1 MPKQTEQQKID
12 WFNKLRLNSWEV
24 EILIV
29 GFVLVMMF
37 QIPEYIDYMID
48 KVKFS
53 LSQNTIFELSNWIG
67 KVSSLFVIKLC
78 INILIISFTIYLG
91 LRGFWVGLIG
101 FSSVYPNGINI
112 KKLNYNKVFSDPLE
126 KINFNNYI
134 IKIDNACSMI
144 FSFSFF
150 FSFQIISLLLFAI
163 QVLILLSCMAFLSDS
178 FPDQSFY
185 LEEIGY
191 YIFLT
196 HLLLGSIY
204 FLDHSASYFKRI
216 KWKPFAV
223 FYNFIDIFFTYTTLI
238 FIYKPLY
245 YAMVSNIKQRV
256 ILGIATIIPL
266 CYAIGNF
273 FISNVDFIY
282 FPYENTQNHMKN
294 IYYEN
299 KFEDLDIEYV
309 FPQDPFI
316 NADIITDGYLKLYV
330 PYSPR
335 SNIFYKQNCSNIDDI
350 NYESA
355 TPDKEKIVLD
365 CINKFYNI
373 TIDDKN
379 IKSDFIFYRYS
390 KSGVE
395 MKTFFMPIILQNL
408 KNGKHI
414 ITVKEMFN
422 RDKNIAL
429 NENASLIEVERDGK
443 TYIIPFYIFKD

>member
-53 LSQNTIFELSNWIG
+53 LPKNTIFELSNWIG
-67 KVSSLFVIKLC
+67 KVSSLLVIKLC

-150 FSFQIISLLLFAI
+150 FSFQIVSLLLFVI
-163 QVLILLSCMAFLSDS
+163 QVLIIASCMVFLSDS
-178 FPDQSFY
+178 FPNQSFY
-185 LEEIGY
+185 LEGICY
-191 YIFLT
+191 FIFLT
-196 HLLLGSIY
+196 HLLFGSIY
-204 FLDHSASYFKRI
+204 FLDHSTSYFKRI
-216 KWKPFAV
+216 QWRPFAV
-223 FYNFIDIFFTYTTLI
+223 FYNLIDKFFTYTTLI

-245 YAMVSNIKQRV
+245 YAIVSNIKHRV

-266 CYAIGNF
+266 CYAIDKF
-273 FISNVDFIY
+273 FISNSDFIY
-282 FPYENTQNHMKN
+282 FPYENTENYMKN

-299 KFEDLDIEYV
+299 KFEDLNIEYV
-309 FPQDPFI
+309 LPQDPFI
-316 NADIITDGYLKLYV
+316 NADIITEGYLKLYI
-330 PYSPR
+330 PYYPE
-335 SNIFYKQNCSNIDDI
+335 SNSIYKYKCDNIENI

-355 TPDKEKIVLD
+355 TPDKEKMVLD

-373 TIDDKN
+373 TIDDEN
-379 IKSDFIFYRYS
+379 IKSDFIFYHYS
-390 KSGVE
+390 KLGVE
-395 MKTFFMPIILQNL
+395 MRTFFMPIPVNDL
-408 KNGKHI
+408 KNGKHNI
-414 ITVKEMFN
+414 KIKEEFNTIT
-422 RDKNIAL
+422 
-429 NENASLIEVERDGK
+429 NESENTYASEEVSRNPI
-443 TYIIPFYIFKD
+443 TYVIPFFIFKD